1 MIRHGQD
8 PEAKK
13 TPATP
18 IEDGFSMPAEWDP
31 HAGCFISWP
40 CRELTWRGH
49 FEEAKRAYCAVI
61 NAIDRFDPVTILVDP
76 RTSHEARQRLGSE
89 ARIVEVALDDS
100 WARDNGPIFLRGNDN
115 SVALVNF
122 KFNGWGDKQPCEKDD
137 KLPILLAERLRIRRY
152 DAPMVLEG
160 GAISVDGNGTL
171 LTTEQCLL
179 NGNRNPSMS
188 REEIQQAL
196 ASYLGIRKVVWLGR
210 GVEDDM
216 TDGHVDGVA
225 GFAMPHVVLA
235 AHTNDDS
242 DPNYRNLEEN
252 LARLESA
259 TDAKGRSL
267 EVVNMVQPRPISVGG
282 VSVTP
287 SYVNLYFANG
297 AVIFPIYG
305 IRHDALAR
313 ETLAALF
320 PMREILG
327 VRCEHISVGGGDVH
341 CITQQQPAG
350 EILYP

>member
-1 MIRHGQD
+1 MAEDGQG
-8 PEAKK
+8 PMAEKIM
-13 TPATP
+13 ATP

-40 CRELTWRGH
+40 CREPTWHGH

-61 NAIDRFDPVTILVDP
+61 NAVDRFDPVTILVDP
-76 RTSHEARQRLGSE
+76 RTSREARQRLGSE

-115 SVALVNF
+115 TVALVNF
-122 KFNGWGDKQPCEKDD
+122 MFNGWGNKQSHEKDD
-137 KLPILLAERLRIRRY
+137 KVPILLAERLRVRRY

-160 GAISVDGNGTL
+160 GAISVDGAGTL

-188 REEIQQAL
+188 REEIQWAL
-196 ASYLGIRKVVWLGR
+196 ESYLGIRKVVWLAK
-210 GVEDDM
+210 GVEDDF

-242 DPNYRNLEEN
+242 DPNYRNLGEN

-267 EVVNMVQPRPISVGG
+267 EVVKMIQPRPISVGD
-282 VSVTP
+282 VSITP

-305 IRHDALAR
+305 IQQDDFAR
-313 ETLAALF
+313 ETLASLF
-320 PMREILG
+320 PTREILG
-327 VRCEHISVGGGDVH
+327 VRCEHVSVGGGDVH
-341 CITQQQPAG
+341 CITQQLPAG
-350 EILYP
+350 KLLYP